1 MAVDTKAWQLANPEK
16 CAAYAEKAAAKARR
30 ELGTIAERPNDGRS
44 PVANWGDPRLPEY
57 IWARIVPEPTSGC
70 WLWMGG
76 VCPAGYGQINRQ
88 KPRLHRITYQSLIG
102 LIPEGLHIDHK
113 CRVRCCCNPM
123 HLEPVT
129 PHENV
134 LRGEAGLISGA
145 QISARTHCPRGH
157 EYAGDNLSF
166 GRLNGGRI
174 CKACRRMYTKLYK
187 AGGRVRKKTGAA

>member
-1 MAVDTKAWQLANPEK
+1 MQGVHGSRHEGVAPREPREVGGV
-16 CAAYAEKAAAKARR
+16 RR

-102 LIPEGLHIDHK
+102 LIPEGLH
-113 CRVRCCCNPM
+113 
-123 HLEPVT
+123 
-129 PHENV
+129 
-134 LRGEAGLISGA
+134 
-145 QISARTHCPRGH
+145 
-157 EYAGDNLSF
+157 
-166 GRLNGGRI
+166 
-174 CKACRRMYTKLYK
+174 
-187 AGGRVRKKTGAA
+187 